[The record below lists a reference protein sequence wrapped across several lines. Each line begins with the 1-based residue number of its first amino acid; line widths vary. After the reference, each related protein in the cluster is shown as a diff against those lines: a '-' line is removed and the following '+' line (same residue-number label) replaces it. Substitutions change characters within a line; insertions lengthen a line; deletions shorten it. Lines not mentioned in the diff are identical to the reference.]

1 MEERLQKIIAQ
12 AGIAS
17 RRRAEQLIVSGQVTV
32 NGKVVIE
39 LGTKADAARD
49 HIKVSGKLL
58 QGAEEHVYIALHK
71 PAEVVATLS
80 DPEGR
85 RSIGDLLGGVPARV
99 YPVGRL
105 EYHTSG
111 LLFLTNDG
119 ELANKM
125 LRTHGLRQTYLLK
138 VKGNLSDSEISQA
151 AAVTRARIERGQR
164 GENPWYEV
172 TMADASRDP
181 LREKLLQMGHP
192 VEKMKRVK
200 IASLEIGDLA
210 PGRFRSLT
218 LKEITGLEAA
228 VKKAAMH
235 PASAADSAPP
245 RRPVATRRRN
255 ASRGRK
261 QG

>member
-1 MEERLQKIIAQ
+1 MEERLQKIIAR

-32 NGKVVIE
+32 NGKVVTE
-39 LGTKADAARD
+39 LGTRADAARD
-49 HIKVSGKLL
+49 HIKVSGRLL
-58 QGAEEHVYIALHK
+58 QGAEDHVYIAFHK

-85 RSIGDLLGGVPARV
+85 RSLGDFLSGVPARV

-119 ELANKM
+119 ELANK
-125 LRTHGLRQTYLLK
+125 LIRTHGLRQTYLLK
-138 VKGNLSDSEISQA
+138 VKGNLSDSEMGKLA
-151 AAVTRARIERGQR
+151 ASTRARIERGQR

-181 LREKLLQMGHP
+181 LREELLQIGHP
-192 VEKMKRVK
+192 VEKMKRIK
-200 IASLEIGDLA
+200 IATLEIGDLA

-218 LKEITGLEAA
+218 LKEVTALESA
-228 VKKAAMH
+228 VKKVAALPRSTQ
-235 PASAADSAPP
+235 PATRPP
-245 RRPVATRRRN
+245 ARPRRRN
-255 ASRGRK
+255 ASRGR
-261 QG
+261 QPG

>member
-1 MEERLQKIIAQ
+1 MEERLQKIIAR

-32 NGKVVIE
+32 NGKVVTE
-39 LGTKADAARD
+39 LGTRADAARD
-49 HIKVSGKLL
+49 HIKVSGRLL
-58 QGAEEHVYIALHK
+58 QGAEDHVYIAFHK

-85 RSIGDLLGGVPARV
+85 RSLGDFLSGVPARV

-119 ELANKM
+119 ELANK
-125 LRTHGLRQTYLLK
+125 LIRTHGLRQTYLLK
-138 VKGNLSDSEISQA
+138 VKGNLSDSEINKLA
-151 AAVTRARIERGQR
+151 ASTRARIDRGQR

-181 LREKLLQMGHP
+181 LREELLQMGHP
-192 VEKMKRVK
+192 VEKMKRIK
-200 IASLEIGDLA
+200 IATLEIGDLA

-218 LKEITGLEAA
+218 LKEVTSLESA
-228 VKKAAMH
+228 VKKVAAMPRSTQPTTRP
-235 PASAADSAPP
+235 PA
-245 RRPVATRRRN
+245 RPRRRN
-255 ASRGRK
+255 ASRGR
-261 QG
+261 QPG